1 MKWKMQASAGSAR
14 LFKTW
19 KQSPGLFFILAY
31 LSTTPQASFFG
42 VCFFFHWKHLT
53 TYDQDS
59 LKFRKEWTVLLSQ
72 PRKQSVHMST
82 SYATH
87 HCCWEHLKNKN
98 HSPRNRAP
106 SSCLF
111 LKLGCMGGKNWLPCS
126 FSATLLPAQTILWP
140 QVLSAC
146 LSGQQMETHLICTV
160 GTECTAREA
169 GTPGTARVTPKSL
182 KCPAAQLNRV
192 LHGNTPLWFFIDEG
206 SWWSYLITRESKEVK
221 SD

>member
-1 MKWKMQASAGSAR
+1 MKNAGICWLSKAIQNM
-14 LFKTW
+14 KTKPW
-19 KQSPGLFFILAY
+19 PFFHFGLSKY
-31 LSTTPQASFFG
+31 NTTSFFFWF
-42 VCFFFHWKHLT
+42 CFFFHWKHLT

-72 PRKQSVHMST
+72 PRKRSVHMST

-87 HCCWEHLKNKN
+87 HRCWEHLKNKN

-111 LKLGCMGGKNWLPCS
+111 LKLGCMGGKNLLPCS

-146 LSGQQMETHLICTV
+146 LSGQQMEIHLICTV
-160 GTECTAREA
+160 G
-169 GTPGTARVTPKSL
+169 P
-182 KCPAAQLNRV
+182 
-192 LHGNTPLWFFIDEG
+192 
-206 SWWSYLITRESKEVK
+206 
-221 SD
+221 